1 MGAIP
6 RLIDDGDPAS
16 IPAPADYF
24 GEVSCYSGVVP
35 CLSGHVDGHRLNVF
49 RWFLHVDSPRRN
61 ENEPDPLVIVG
72 GRDAVFGR

>member
-1 MGAIP
+1 
-6 RLIDDGDPAS
+6 
-16 IPAPADYF
+16 
-24 GEVSCYSGVVP
+24 
-35 CLSGHVDGHRLNVF
+35 LNVF